1 MALWTFARTPLVI
14 YNFALNATQNMA
26 AINIISI
33 GANIIRLTLAIIFVY
48 LGLGITGLIASNIIS
63 EIFLYLTERLY
74 FRNRF
79 KEYNLSWFIYKPDL
93 SNKMF
98 RFGLQ
103 YWGVNVSVI
112 FLLGSDSIIVGS
124 IYGAAVASVFY
135 TTKMPASLL
144 TTFLFKIVDNAS
156 PAFNELMGKRLI
168 DEVKS
173 AYLKL
178 LKYMFLVVIPCAI
191 GIIYFSNDLISEWV
205 GEGQYAGF
213 TMSVSLALFLV
224 LQIIN
229 HTNSLVMLAVGD
241 LKIWAILSIIS
252 GCLNL
257 PISYFFGKYFGM
269 EWVVMGMCI
278 SMVPLFIFMFYKS
291 LYELKLSL
299 QSVLSQ
305 SIIPAFKSCL
315 PLILLSLL
323 SYSWYQFAA
332 LENGILFLLFFMFI
346 FSFIWFSGMWIF
358 GLNKNEK
365 ERLLSLIKFYKMY
378 S

>member
-1 MALWTFARTPLVI
+1 
-14 YNFALNATQNMA
+14 
-26 AINIISI
+26 
-33 GANIIRLTLAIIFVY
+33 
-48 LGLGITGLIASNIIS
+48 
-63 EIFLYLTERLY
+63 
-74 FRNRF
+74 
-79 KEYNLSWFIYKPDL
+79 
-93 SNKMF
+93 
-98 RFGLQ
+98 
-103 YWGVNVSVI
+103 
-112 FLLGSDSIIVGS
+112 
-124 IYGAAVASVFY
+124 
-135 TTKMPASLL
+135 
-144 TTFLFKIVDNAS
+144 
-156 PAFNELMGKRLI
+156 
-168 DEVKS
+168 
-173 AYLKL
+173 
-178 LKYMFLVVIPCAI
+178 
-191 GIIYFSNDLISEWV
+191 
-205 GEGQYAGF
+205 
-213 TMSVSLALFLV
+213 
-224 LQIIN
+224 
-229 HTNSLVMLAVGD
+229 MLAVGD